1 MLLPAASS
9 HSRWHGPLLLLAI
22 FTVLAVGLAG
32 WHYATGDDAVLPLRP
47 VAQLTAVPTT
57 VASVRIGLAELPVQ
71 ANGYLLTQ
79 TYDVDGPY
87 VQPTAA
93 LLLVGLLGV
102 ALAYFLASVSTL
114 ARPAFIIGTGL
125 VIFLLMSLNADLLGV
140 FNAREQYFL
149 ILSLVLLGGSTFAF
163 HAFLPNISFTSRL
176 LVLGAI
182 VAVLGVLLFTR
193 SQYATDVTALHLT
206 AFFTASGAVTFAL
219 LVLWVA
225 YENIFGLLWLNTQA
239 ETPSGRFGLLPFLL
253 TSLLYLGT
261 LLLYYWNNGELLILP
276 GWHLDPL
283 VLLVPAVVVGWL
295 GLQQRSATYGSF
307 VSFWP
312 GATYLYLVVVLLA
325 ATALGYAFATANDPF
340 LFAAR
345 DFTAVA
351 LLAIGTA
358 FLLYVLVNFG
368 PLIRKKM
375 AVHRV
380 VYEPRRF
387 PFFAMYLLGLAAV
400 GAVELR
406 NNFFVVDQVKAAYY
420 NNLGDLTR
428 LQSELAPT
436 TDALALLAERYYAES
451 DELDLHNHKASLGR
465 AALYRFRLQRQN
477 EINIL
482 RRALSRRPSEK
493 ISLRLAALYNEP
505 ADFFD
510 RLEVLRAGLKS
521 TPRSASIA
529 GDLAQLYTRS
539 SLSDS
544 VAYYQARA
552 EALAPN
558 SSVLQSNR
566 LAYLMQQQQWSAAQQ
581 LATEAADATDPAL
594 QSNRLLLGQLTNH
607 RSETA
612 LETPPSTE
620 PLSPAT
626 FARLY
631 HYALGQVTRR
641 DTALLP
647 TLKQLAAQPD
657 NTPYADQLL
666 FLRALTQQYGGQ
678 PVAAQATL
686 RPLATG
692 SGPAAAY
699 YQSIQGL
706 WLLDQRLY
714 AAAAPRLAE
723 AVQNG
728 AAAAGLPQAYALV
741 LSGQLDSARRVAT
754 YLLKQPQV
762 PLPGLTRDLFT
773 IIQPAFGADY
783 AQASDSLKAQYL
795 VLRGDEFPASTDL
808 LAPAAAIQQPAPRQ
822 AALLAQLPRAVRAGQ
837 LAPAQQVVQRFA
849 PAVNTRSIQA
859 SAWNVQ
865 RGELLVRTKQW
876 PALQQLTEQAYL
888 QGPDLAWRRYF
899 EAVLA
904 EAHQQPQQAAKLYA
918 QLVQETPFVE
928 SGMLAAAQFHTQRN
942 DFITA
947 YNTLLRGIDY
957 NPESAELLKAY
968 VLAAIP
974 VGLNEYAAAP
984 LEHLAA
990 LLSPQEYSTFRT
1002 LVESRRT
1009 AQTAST
1015 APWN

>member
-1 MLLPAASS
+1 MLAVL
-9 HSRWHGPLLLLAI
+9 
-22 FTVLAVGLAG
+22 TVLALGLTG
-32 WHYATGDDAVLPLRP
+32 WHAFTGNDTVLPVRP
-47 VAQLTAVPTT
+47 VAQLTPVPTT
-57 VASVRIGLAELPVQ
+57 IASVRIGLAELPVQ

-79 TYDVDGPY
+79 TYSVDGPY

-93 LLLVGLLGV
+93 VLLIALLGA
-102 ALAYFLASVSTL
+102 ALAYFLAAVSTL
-114 ARPAFIIGTGL
+114 ARPAFVVGMAL

-149 ILSLVLLGGSTFAF
+149 ILSLVLLGGFTFAF
-163 HAFLPNISFTSRL
+163 HAFSPNTSFTRRL
-176 LVLGAI
+176 LVLSTL
-182 VAVLGVLLFTR
+182 VALLGGLLFLR
-193 SQYATDVTALHLT
+193 SQHPSDVTALHLT
-206 AFFTASGAVTFAL
+206 AFFTVSGAVAFAL

-225 YENIFGLLWLNTQA
+225 YENIYGLLWLNTQA

-253 TSLLYLGT
+253 TSILYLGT
-261 LLLYYWNNGELLILP
+261 LLLYYWNEGELLILP
-276 GWHLDPL
+276 GWHFDPL
-283 VLLVPAVVVGWL
+283 VLLVPAVVIGWL
-295 GLQQRSATYGSF
+295 SLQQRSTTYGSW
-307 VSFWP
+307 VPFWP
-312 GATYLYLVVVLLA
+312 GANYLYLIFVLLA

-345 DFTAVA
+345 DFTALA
-351 LLAIGTA
+351 FLAIGTA

-387 PFFAMYLLGLAAV
+387 PFFAMYMLGVAV
-400 GAVELR
+400 LGAVELR
-406 NNFFVVDQVKAAYY
+406 NNFFVIDQVKAAYY

-428 LQSELAPT
+428 LQSELTPGA
-436 TDALALLAERYYAES
+436 DALALLAERYYAES

-465 AALYRFRLQRQN
+465 AALYHFRLQRQN

-510 RLEVLRAGLKS
+510 RLEILRAGLKS
-521 TPRSASIA
+521 TPRSARIA
-529 GDLAQLYTRS
+529 NDLAQLYTRS

-558 SSVLQSNR
+558 DEVLRSNR
-566 LAYLMQQQQWSAAQQ
+566 LAYLMQQQQWTAAKQF
-581 LATEAADATDPAL
+581 ATEAAGATDPAL
-594 QSNRLLLGQLTNH
+594 QSNQLLLGQLTDHHAQSN
-607 RSETA
+607 A
-612 LETPPSTE
+612 APPTSTE
-620 PLSPAT
+620 PLTAAT

-631 HYALGQVTRR
+631 HYALGQATRR

-647 TLKQLAAQPD
+647 TLTQLASQPD
-657 NTPYADQLL
+657 NSAYADQLQ

-678 PVAAQATL
+678 SVAAQATL
-686 RPLATG
+686 RPLASG

-699 YQSIQGL
+699 YQSVQGL

-728 AAAAGLPQAYALV
+728 AVAAGLPQAYALA
-741 LSGQLDSARRVAT
+741 LSGQLDSAHRVAT

-762 PLPGLTRDLFT
+762 PFPALTREFYT
-773 IIQPAFGADY
+773 VTQPDFSADY
-783 AQASDSLKAQYL
+783 AQATDSLKAQYL
-795 VLRGDEFPASTDL
+795 VLRGDEFPATTDL
-808 LAPAAAIQQPAPRQ
+808 LAPAIALQQPAPQ
-822 AALLAQLPRAVRAGQ
+822 QTALLAQLPRAFRAGQ
-837 LAPAQQVVQRFA
+837 TASTQQVIQRFA
-849 PAVNTRSIQA
+849 PAVTTRSAQT

-888 QGPDLAWRRYF
+888 QGPDQAWRRYF
-899 EAVLA
+899 QAILA
-904 EAHQQPQQAAKLYA
+904 ETHQQPQQAAKLYA

-928 SGMLAAAQFHTQRN
+928 SGILAAAQFYTQRKE
-942 DFITA
+942 FITA
-947 YNTLLRGIDY
+947 YNTLLKGIDY

-968 VLAAIP
+968 ILAAIP

-1002 LVESRRT
+1002 QVETRRA
-1009 AQTAST
+1009 AQASSN

>member
-1 MLLPAASS
+1 MLLPSASS
-9 HSRWHGPLLLLAI
+9 PGRWRGPLLLLAI
-22 FTVLAVGLAG
+22 LTVLALGLSG
-32 WHYATGDDAVLPLRP
+32 WYAATGNDTVLPLRP
-47 VAQLTAVPTT
+47 VAQLTPVPTT

-79 TYDVDGPY
+79 TYSVDGPY

-93 LLLVGLLGV
+93 LLLVGLLGA
-102 ALAYFLASVSTL
+102 ALAYFLATVSFL
-114 ARPAFIIGTGL
+114 ARPAFVVGMGL

-149 ILSLVLLGGSTFAF
+149 ILSLVLLGGTSFAF
-163 HAFLPNISFTSRL
+163 HAFWPAVGFTRRL
-176 LVLGAI
+176 LLLGAL
-182 VAVLGVLLFTR
+182 VTFLGALLFLR
-193 SQYATDVTALHLT
+193 SQYTPDVTALHLT
-206 AFFTASGAVTFAL
+206 AFFTAAGAVIFAL
-219 LVLWVA
+219 VVVWVA
-225 YENIFGLLWLNTQA
+225 YENIHGLLWLNTQA

-261 LLLYYWNNGELLILP
+261 LLLYYWNEGNLLILP
-276 GWHLDPL
+276 GWHFDPL
-283 VLLVPAVVVGWL
+283 VLLVPAVVIGWL
-295 GLQQRSATYGSF
+295 SLQQRSATYGSWVPF
-307 VSFWP
+307 GL
-312 GATYLYLVVVLLA
+312 GANYLYLVFVLLA

-351 LLAIGTA
+351 LLSLGTA

-368 PLIRKKM
+368 PLLRKRM

-380 VYEPRRF
+380 VYAPRRF
-387 PFFAMYLLGLAAV
+387 PFFAMYLLGLAAL

-406 NNFFVVDQVKAAYY
+406 NNFYLIDQVKAAYY

-428 LQSELAPT
+428 LQSELAPG

-451 DELDLHNHKASLGR
+451 DELDQHNHKASLGR
-465 AALYRFRLQRQN
+465 AALYHFRLQRQN

-510 RLEVLRAGLKS
+510 RLEILRAGLKS
-521 TPRSASIA
+521 TPRSAPLAS
-529 GDLAQLYTRS
+529 DLAQLFTRS

-544 VAYYQARA
+544 VAYYQTRA

-558 SSVLQSNR
+558 NPVLRSNR
-566 LAYLMQQQQWSAAQQ
+566 LAYLIQQQQWPAAQQ
-581 LATEAADATDPAL
+581 LATESADASSPAL
-594 QSNRLLLGQLTNH
+594 QSNRLLLGQLTNQ
-607 RSETA
+607 RPENVPAPQSLA
-612 LETPPSTE
+612 E
-620 PLSPAT
+620 PLSPAS
-626 FARLY
+626 FAHLY
-631 HYALGQVTRR
+631 HYALGQATQR

-647 TLKQLAAQPD
+647 TFTQLAAQPE
-657 NTPYADQLL
+657 NAPYADQLT

-678 PVAAQATL
+678 SVAAQATL
-686 RPLATG
+686 RPLASGT
-692 SGPAAAY
+692 GPAAAY
-699 YQSIQGL
+699 YQLVQGL

-728 AAAAGLPQAYALV
+728 TLAAGLPHAYALA

-762 PLPGLTRDLFT
+762 PFSALTQEVFT
-773 IIQPAFGADY
+773 IAQPDFGTEY
-783 AQASDSLKAQYL
+783 TQASDSLKAQYL
-795 VLRGDEFPASTDL
+795 VLRGDEFPAGADL
-808 LAPAAAIQQPAPRQ
+808 LAPAIALQQPAPRQ
-822 AALLAQLPRAVRAGQ
+822 AALLAQLPRAFRAGQ
-837 LAPAQQVVQRFA
+837 LASARQVLQRYA
-849 PAVNTRSIQA
+849 PAVTTRSAEA

-876 PALQQLTEQAYL
+876 SALEQLTKQAYL
-888 QGPDLAWRRYF
+888 QGPDQAWRRYF
-899 EAVLA
+899 QAVLA
-904 EAHQQPQQAAKLYA
+904 EANKQPQQAAKLYA
-918 QLVQETPFVE
+918 QLVVETPFVE
-928 SGMLAAAQFHTQRN
+928 SGILAAAQFYMQRKEYT
-942 DFITA
+942 TA
-947 YNTLLRGIDY
+947 YNTLLKGIDY

-974 VGLNEYAAAP
+974 VGLNEYAATP

-1002 LVESRRT
+1002 QVEAQRT
-1009 AQTAST
+1009 AQAASN
-1015 APWN
+1015 APWD

>member
-1 MLLPAASS
+1 
-9 HSRWHGPLLLLAI
+9 
-22 FTVLAVGLAG
+22 
-32 WHYATGDDAVLPLRP
+32 
-47 VAQLTAVPTT
+47 
-57 VASVRIGLAELPVQ
+57 
-71 ANGYLLTQ
+71 
-79 TYDVDGPY
+79 
-87 VQPTAA
+87 
-93 LLLVGLLGV
+93 
-102 ALAYFLASVSTL
+102 
-114 ARPAFIIGTGL
+114 
-125 VIFLLMSLNADLLGV
+125 MSLNADLLGV
-140 FNAREQYFL
+140 FDAREQYFL
-149 ILSLVLLGGSTFAF
+149 ILSLVLLGGVTFAF
-163 HAFLPNISFTSRL
+163 HAFLPNTSFTRRL
-176 LVLGAI
+176 LTLGAL
-182 VAVLGVLLFTR
+182 VALLGGLLFLR
-193 SQYATDVTALHLT
+193 SQQPTDVTALHLT
-206 AFFTASGAVTFAL
+206 AFFTASGAVAFAL

-261 LLLYYWNNGELLILP
+261 LLLYYWNEGNLLILP

-295 GLQQRSATYGSF
+295 SLQRRSATYGAL
-307 VSFWP
+307 VPFWP
-312 GATYLYLVVVLLA
+312 GANYLYLVFVLLA

-345 DFTAVA
+345 DFTALA
-351 LLAIGTA
+351 FLAIGTA

-387 PFFAMYLLGLAAV
+387 PFFAMYMLGLAAL

-406 NNFFVVDQVKAAYY
+406 NNFFVIDQVKAAYY

-482 RRALSRRPSEK
+482 RRALNRRPSEK

-510 RLEVLRAGLKS
+510 RLEVLRAGIKS
-521 TPRSASIA
+521 TPRSATLA
-529 GDLAQLYTRS
+529 NDLVQLYTRS

-552 EALAPN
+552 ESLAPDN
-558 SSVLQSNR
+558 VVLQSNR
-566 LAYLMQQQQWSAAQQ
+566 LAYLMQQQQWSAAKQ
-581 LATEAADATDPAL
+581 LASNAADATDPAL
-594 QSNRLLLGQLTNH
+594 QSNQLLLGQLTNH
-607 RSETA
+607 RSESTSA
-612 LETPPSTE
+612 PQQLTE
-620 PLSPAT
+620 PLTPAT

-631 HYALGQVTRR
+631 HYALGQATRR

-647 TLKQLAAQPD
+647 TLKQLAAQPG

-666 FLRALTQQYGGQ
+666 FLSALTQQYGGQ
-678 PVAAQATL
+678 PVAAQTTL

-699 YQSIQGL
+699 YQSVQGL

-728 AAAAGLPQAYALV
+728 AVAAGLPQAYALV

-762 PLPGLTRDLFT
+762 PSPALTLELFT
-773 IIQPAFGADY
+773 IVQPTFSADY

-795 VLRGDEFPASTDL
+795 VLRGDEFPATTDL
-808 LAPAAAIQQPAPRQ
+808 LAPAVSIQQLAPQQ
-822 AALLAQLPRAVRAGQ
+822 AALLAQVPRALRAGQ
-837 LAPAQQVVQRFA
+837 LASVQQVLQRFA
-849 PAVNTRSIQA
+849 PAVTTRSVQA
-859 SAWNVQ
+859 SSWNVQ
-865 RGELLVRTKQW
+865 RGEVLVRTKQW
-876 PALQQLTEQAYL
+876 PALEQLTEQAYL
-888 QGPDLAWRRYF
+888 QGPDQAWRLYF
-899 EAVLA
+899 QAALA
-904 EAHQQPQQAAKLYA
+904 EAHQQPQQAAKLYT

-928 SGMLAAAQFHTQRN
+928 SGILAAAQFYTQRK
-942 DFITA
+942 DFTTA

-1002 LVESRRT
+1002 LVESRRA
-1009 AQTAST
+1009 AQTSSN